1 MKRVNKKQKFKKL
14 LEKATDLFI
23 IKGYRRTQIAD
34 VARFMGVAPGT
45 IYQYVRSKES
55 LFHLLVLYHSGRFSP
70 DEAET
75 LPVPEPGPEET
86 LQLLRSQIVPLAAP
100 ALLEKAIG
108 GGNPADAR
116 SELAG
121 IAAELYDLLYAN
133 RRGIMLLERSALDWP
148 ELAALFFL
156 EMRQKLLDRVALYI
170 GLRVKS
176 GAFRATP
183 DGKVAARYLLET
195 LSLFAIHLHFD
206 VPLGPT
212 YSHEATRATVLQLLV
227 DAFCAEAPGRAGT
240 AGVHLP
246 RRDRA

>member
-1 MKRVNKKQKFKKL
+1 MKRINKQQRLKEL

-23 IKGYRRTQIAD
+23 LKGYRRTQIAEL
-34 VARFMGVAPGT
+34 ARFMGVAPGT

-55 LFHLLVLYHSGRFSP
+55 LFHHLVLYHSGRFSP
-70 DEAET
+70 DEAQT
-75 LPVPEPGPEET
+75 MPVPDSGPEET
-86 LQLLRSQIVPLAAP
+86 LHLLRSQIVPLAAP
-100 ALLEKAIG
+100 ALLEKAINEG
-108 GGNPADAR
+108 APDDPR

-133 RRGIMLLERSALDWP
+133 RRGIKLLERSALDWP

-156 EMRQKLLDRVALYI
+156 EMRQKLLDRVALYV
-170 GLRVKS
+170 GLRVQS

-183 DGKVAARYLLET
+183 DEKVAARYLLET

-212 YSHEATRATVLQLLV
+212 YSPEAVRATVLQLLT
-227 DAFCAEAPGRAGT
+227 DAFCAEAPGRAGIA
-240 AGVHLP
+240 AGHLP
-246 RRDRA
+246 RRGRA